1 MADSGKDDEPKLAEG
16 LAKPPD
22 AVVSGSVVG
31 TVQGLIWSDISGI
44 DVVSVAVQHAH
55 VAVPIESDRWR
66 GVDVVD
72 LKVSPAMLTD
82 APRVQDLEASGGI
95 RAVEIVANHFSMPL
109 AGPPPGPSTGK
120 LPPWWHKEKA
130 HGLEQGDD
138 PTLFIG

>member
-31 TVQGLIWSDISGI
+31 
-44 DVVSVAVQHAH
+44 
-55 VAVPIESDRWR
+55 
-66 GVDVVD
+66 
-72 LKVSPAMLTD
+72 D

-120 LPPWWHKEKA
+120 LPPWWHKEKVQDL
-130 HGLEQGDD
+130 GQGDD
-138 PTLFIG
+138 PTLSIG